1 MAMSNALNDME
12 REIEDLL
19 PFYHNGRLAAADRL
33 RVEAAIRSNAE
44 LRRRLELIAEEA
56 DAAIALNEALRAPS
70 PRGLEAL
77 MAKIE
82 AEPKRA
88 AQRVEAVRQGMAER
102 FGRFLAALSPRTLAY
117 ATAAGVAII
126 AFQGVVLTGV
136 MPGGGS
142 GSSSYQTAS
151 APALG
156 EGTFVLVSFV
166 PEAKAGAI
174 ADLLKG
180 VGASIVEGPR
190 ASGLYRVRI
199 GDKTLP
205 KDEAERILARLR
217 TARDAIAVVAP
228 DR

>member
-1 MAMSNALNDME
+1 MSNALNEAD

-19 PFYHNGRLAAADRL
+19 PFYHNGRIGAADKA
-33 RVEAAIRSNAE
+33 RVEAALRTNAE
-44 LRRRLELIAEEA
+44 LRRRLDLIAEEA
-56 DAAIALNEALRAPS
+56 SVAIALNEQLRAPS
-70 PRGLEAL
+70 SRALDAL

-88 AQRVEAVRQGMAER
+88 AQRIDAARLGIMER
-102 FGRFLAALSPRTLAY
+102 FGAFLAMLSPRTLAY
-117 ATAAGVAII
+117 ATAAAVAII
-126 AFQGVVLTGV
+126 ALQGVVLTGV

-142 GSSSYQTAS
+142 GSTSYQTAS
-151 APALG
+151 APAQSD
-156 EGTFVLVSFV
+156 GTFVLISFA

-174 ADLLKG
+174 ADLLKSL
-180 VGASIVEGPR
+180 GASIVEGPR

-199 GDKTLP
+199 GDKALP

-217 TARDAIAVVAP
+217 AARDVVALVAP